1 MDHARCS
8 PAMLS
13 GTVLS
18 AATNRNDESGKHPIP
33 SNSNVGRY
41 RIAPIIAARS
51 SVSTSAT
58 AGYVFHDKD
67 HQANFPQIFCIFYTD
82 NPSFFISF
90 FSLFRSSR
98 LISLSECP
106 STAHL
111 SVGRSVS
118 GTTTSR
124 SRRSA
129 GPDHGERTHRNHGP
143 ESRDRAEQTS
153 PVRLKLSKTA
163 TPTAPPPSAGPRMSG
178 MTPADAVR
186 AGTGCAPVSGIVPK
200 VHRFHPGTGPHI
212 PRRLRERF
220 LSPPY
225 TCDDGS
231 VIGLPGSDDVDAT
244 VDDTP
249 SVGDEDVVDG

>member
-98 LISLSECP
+98 LISLSESP

-118 GTTTSR
+118 GTTASR

-153 PVRLKLSKTA
+153 PGIPRSTGTQQNRHTDGPA
-163 TPTAPPPSAGPRMSG
+163 TISRSTDEWDDTCRRGPPGNRPRPRIGHCPEGSPVPPRRRSAHPPTV
-178 MTPADAVR
+178 T
-186 AGTGCAPVSGIVPK
+186 GTIPVSA
-200 VHRFHPGTGPHI
+200 VHL
-212 PRRLRERF
+212 RRRER
-220 LSPPY
+220 
-225 TCDDGS
+225 DR
-231 VIGLPGSDDVDAT
+231 IARIR
-244 VDDTP
+244 
-249 SVGDEDVVDG
+249 